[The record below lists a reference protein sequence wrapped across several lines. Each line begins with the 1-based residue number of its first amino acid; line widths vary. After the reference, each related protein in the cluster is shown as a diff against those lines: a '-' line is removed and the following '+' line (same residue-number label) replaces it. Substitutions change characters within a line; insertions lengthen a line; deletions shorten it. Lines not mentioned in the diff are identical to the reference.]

1 MNQLN
6 IQEWFTIGET
16 KKLLLYCNITQ
27 SNLFRLHFDL
37 FKSPETIRHN
47 DKVESRNARTTLIER
62 VWRAHLAYKCRV

>member
-1 MNQLN
+1 MIHHWGNKK
-6 IQEWFTIGET
+6 TIT
-16 KKLLLYCNITQ
+16 VLHYITQ

-62 VWRAHLAYKCRV
+62 V